1 MLLTTPIRLYLIDN
15 NYQYQLLVLI
25 VAHPS

>member
-1 MLLTTPIRLYLIDN
+1 MLLTTPIRWYLIDN

-25 VAHPS
+25 VAYPN

>member
-1 MLLTTPIRLYLIDN
+1 MLLTTPIRWYLIDD

-25 VAHPS
+25 VAHPN

>member
-25 VAHPS
+25 LAHPN

>member
-1 MLLTTPIRLYLIDN
+1 MLLTTPIRWYLIDN

-25 VAHPS
+25 VAHPK

>member
-1 MLLTTPIRLYLIDN
+1 MLLATPIRWYLIDN

-25 VAHPS
+25 VAHPN

>member
-25 VAHPS
+25 VA

>member
-1 MLLTTPIRLYLIDN
+1 MLLTTTIRWYLIDN

-25 VAHPS
+25 VAHPN

>member
-1 MLLTTPIRLYLIDN
+1 MFLTTPIRWYLIDN

-25 VAHPS
+25 VAHPN

>member
-1 MLLTTPIRLYLIDN
+1 MLLTTPIRLYLIDS

-25 VAHPS
+25 VAHPN

>member
-15 NYQYQLLVLI
+15 NYQYQLLALI
-25 VAHPS
+25 VAHSN

>member
-25 VAHPS
+25 VVHSN